1 MRQRIFLLTLVAA
14 LLAGCSSKNEAPTRD
29 VANFAEPRVDHKRA
43 AGIAYTHEVDLE
55 VPAGHTRQ
63 VFDAVQ
69 QACAAQPEH
78 GCTLLEATIR
88 AGATAGANVRM
99 RVAPD
104 GVNKVLRALDGRGK
118 VVTQSTTGE
127 DLAEPIQDGER
138 KMAMLTAYRD
148 KLQTLAGQRAL
159 DPDALIKL
167 HRALAEVQSEID
179 TAATSQAQLRRRVD
193 TELLAVAMH
202 EPWAAGQA
210 GGIKRA
216 MEDFGGDFLHGVAML
231 ITFVASTI
239 PFAVA
244 GIIGYLVW
252 RRARSTRRRAPSVPD
267 RR

>member
-1 MRQRIFLLTLVAA
+1 MRQWLLLLTLTA
-14 LLAGCSSKNEAPTRD
+14 LLAGCSSKNEAPARD
-29 VANFAEPRVDHKRA
+29 VANFAAPRVDHKRA
-43 AGIAYTHEVDLE
+43 AAVAYSHEVDLE
-55 VPAGHTRQ
+55 VAAGHIRQ
-63 VFDAVQ
+63 VFDTVQ
-69 QACAAQPEH
+69 QACAALPER

-88 AGATAGANVRM
+88 AGTTASANVRM
-99 RVAPD
+99 RVTPD

-167 HRALAEVQSEID
+167 NRALAEVQSEID
-179 TAATSQAQLRRRVD
+179 NAATSQAQLRRRVD
-193 TELLAVAMH
+193 TELLTVGIREHATAT
-202 EPWAAGQA
+202 EAS
-210 GGIKRA
+210 GIKRA
-216 MEDFGGDFLHGVAML
+216 VDDFGDDFLHGVAML

-244 GIIGYLVW
+244 GICGYLVW
-252 RRARSTRRRAPSVPD
+252 RRVRAGRRRVNPVPD
-267 RR
+267 RH

>member
-1 MRQRIFLLTLVAA
+1 MRQLMFLLALAT
-14 LLAGCSSKNEAPTRD
+14 LLAACSAKRELPADNAPKLAEA
-29 VANFAEPRVDHKRA
+29 RVDHKRA
-43 AGIAYTHEVDLE
+43 AGVAYEHEVDLE
-55 VPAGHTRQ
+55 VTSNHTRQ

-78 GCTLLEATIR
+78 GCTLLEASIR
-88 AGATAGANVRM
+88 GGAMASANVRM
-99 RVAPD
+99 RITPD

-167 HRALAEVQSEID
+167 NRALAEVQSEID
-179 TAATSQAQLRRRVD
+179 NAATSQAQLRRRVD
-193 TELLAVAMH
+193 TELLTVGIREHATAT
-202 EPWAAGQA
+202 EAS
-210 GGIKRA
+210 GIKRA
-216 MEDFGGDFLHGVAML
+216 VDDFGDDFLHGVAML

-244 GIIGYLVW
+244 GICGYLVW
-252 RRARSTRRRAPSVPD
+252 RRVRAGRRRVNPVPD
-267 RR
+267 RH